1 MIHFIRTLFGRTRV
15 PLFKRRKEKNDA
27 LADKISWVAEVIS
40 DAPEFERRASTAA
53 KDVGEFELAGME
65 AQIHLEFIPPKHL
78 EEKFPGLG
86 QWLTARQVAIFEILF
101 FVGSPA
107 LPFLKKVAFGPYDWS
122 QGNAIEILC
131 RIAAQDANHQEIIS
145 SLSMAAP
152 TIRYEALM
160 YALEPLKARASRD
173 DAIQQVINQLIT
185 QPEFGEAYHELPAL
199 GSFRP
204 EAGPHLRTQV
214 GPNVH

>member
-1 MIHFIRTLFGRTRV
+1 MIQFLRTLFDRKRA
-15 PLFKRRKEKNDA
+15 LSFKRAREKNDA
-27 LADKISWVAEVIS
+27 LSEKIDWVAEAIS
-40 DAPEFERRASTAA
+40 DAPEFERRAGATA
-53 KDVGEFELAGME
+53 KDVGESELTNME
-65 AQIHLEFIPPKHL
+65 AQIHLKSIPPRHL

-86 QWLTARQVAIFEILF
+86 QWLTARQFAIFEILF

-131 RIAAQDANHQEIIS
+131 RIAAQDTNQQEIVS

-160 YALEPLKARASRD
+160 YALGPLKARASRD
-173 DAIQQVINQLIT
+173 DAIRQVIDQLIM
-185 QPEFGEAYHELPAL
+185 QPEFREAYQELP
-199 GSFRP
+199 
-204 EAGPHLRTQV
+204 V
-214 GPNVH
+214 

>member
-1 MIHFIRTLFGRTRV
+1 MTQFLRTLFGRTRV
-15 PLFKRRKEKNDA
+15 SPFKRGKEKNDA
-27 LADKISWVAEVIS
+27 LSEKINWVAGVIS
-40 DAPEFERRASTAA
+40 DAPEFERRAGSAA

-65 AQIHLEFIPPKHL
+65 AQIHSESIPPKHL

-86 QWLTARQVAIFEILF
+86 QWLTARQFAIFEILF

-131 RIAAQDANHQEIIS
+131 RIAAQDANRQEIIS
-145 SLSMAAP
+145 SLSIAAP

-160 YALEPLKARASRD
+160 YALGPLKVRASRD
-173 DAIQQVINQLIT
+173 DAIQQVIDQLIT
-185 QPEFGEAYHELPAL
+185 QPEFREAYHELPA
-199 GSFRP
+199 
-204 EAGPHLRTQV
+204 
-214 GPNVH
+214 